1 MLAST
6 LYAWLVVLPAAHAAR
21 EALRL
26 AAPAPG
32 TVSAEALAFSRLHR
46 LSSVL
51 NGASMLA
58 GVLGLIA
65 VGWRR

>member
-1 MLAST
+1 MKR
-6 LYAWLVVLPAAHAAR
+6 HAAR

-32 TVSAEALAFSRLHR
+32 AVSTETLAFARLHR
-46 LSSVL
+46 LSSAL

-65 VGWRR
+65 VGLRR